1 MIRTLAERVAD
12 VRRLVDAGRRVY
24 DGRAAIVADIARSTG
39 LTGEGV
45 DLGFDSLERD
55 PSDADLEALAIA
67 AGEAERVH
75 VVLSANVFVAPLRA
89 LAMARA
95 ASTRVS
101 VRPSPREPTLTRA
114 LVEAAGDR
122 AIALVDDRDVARV
135 ERGEIHVYGSDET
148 IAAVRSRARTG
159 VVVRAHG
166 AGLGIAVVTRNADLG
181 AAAAALARDVVPF
194 DQRGCLSPRLA
205 FVEGGADRGEQFA
218 SALHEELA
226 AWDVRVPRGALV
238 ESEIAAAIVWRD
250 ALAFTGR
257 MWRGA
262 RHDVA
267 LAPSGAPLAIP
278 PPGRCVQVFTA
289 ASRRELAARIAPV
302 ARFVVSLGSDDPR
315 AVDDI
320 TPPHARASPLGRM
333 QHPALDGPVD
343 RRALRRGVATWLREP
358 PCSE

>member
-1 MIRTLAERVAD
+1 VTRSLAQRVAD
-12 VRRLVDAGRRVY
+12 VRSLVEAGRRVY
-24 DGRAAIVADIARSTG
+24 DARATMVADIARTTG
-39 LTGEGV
+39 LTDQGV
-45 DLGFDSLERD
+45 ELGFDSLERD
-55 PSDADLEALAIA
+55 PSDTDLEALVTA
-67 AGEAERVH
+67 AGEAEHVH

-122 AIALVDDRDVARV
+122 AIVIVDHRDVARV
-135 ERGEIHVYGSDET
+135 DAGEIHVYGTDAT
-148 IAAVRSRARTG
+148 IAAVRSRARGG

-166 AGLGIAVVTRNADLG
+166 AGFGIALVTRTADLG

-205 FVEGGADRGEQFA
+205 FVEGDADRGNQFA
-218 SALHEELA
+218 SALHEQLVE
-226 AWDVRVPRGALV
+226 WETRVPRGALLA
-238 ESEIAAAIVWRD
+238 SEVAAAIVWRD

-257 MWRGA
+257 MWQGV

-267 LAPSGAPLAIP
+267 LAPSGAPLTIP
-278 PPGRCVQVFTA
+278 PSGRCVQVFTV
-289 ASRRELAARIAPV
+289 ASRPELAARIAPV
-302 ARFVVSLGSDDPR
+302 ARFVVSLGSDDPP
-315 AVDDI
+315 AVGDV
-320 TPPHARASPLGRM
+320 TPAHARVSLLGRM

-343 RRALRRGVATWLREP
+343 GRPL
-358 PCSE
+358 